1 MHLCA
6 RCSDISKSAILAI
19 QYRGLTRHRLKPRNR
34 HIAITRI
41 NFHRV
46 ANALG
51 SLRCDDRR
59 AAAAK
64 GFVNHIAGFAIVQ
77 HRAAHAFH
85 WLLRAM
91 HRRHILIAGA
101 DRPERRL
108 IARALPMTGGTLAD
122 AINARLM
129 LPMIIATPEHK
140 ARLSPNN
147 LAAHDKARR
156 F

>member
-6 RCSDISKSAILAI
+6 RCSDMSKSAILAI

-59 AAAAK
+59 AAAAE
-64 GFVNHIAGFAIVQ
+64 GFINHIAGFAVVQ
-77 HRAAHAFH
+77 HRAPHAFH

-91 HRRHILIAGA
+91 HRRHILITSAY
-101 DRPERRL
+101 RPERCL
-108 IARALPMTGGTLAD
+108 VACTLPMTGGA
-122 AINARLM
+122 
-129 LPMIIATPEHK
+129 LPNGIEEVMRRYALQMH
-140 ARLSPNN
+140 LSC
-147 LAAHDKARR
+147 
-156 F
+156 